1 VTAKEQRK
9 ETEEGKL
16 YKERKE
22 ISSIFRW
29 CAREDGALQI

>member
-1 VTAKEQRK
+1 MTGKRYEGHKVVTAKEQRK

-22 ISSIFRW
+22 ISSIFR
-29 CAREDGALQI
+29 